1 MYYPLTDGVLVKQT
15 INYMHDSVLSQR
27 VYAEQKMP
35 LTGRVGAGACAPNED
50 EDEDEDDGKWEIDN
64 PQSYCWE

>member
-1 MYYPLTDGVLVKQT
+1 
-15 INYMHDSVLSQR
+15 MHDSVLSQR

-64 PQSYCWE
+64 PQSYC